1 MAIEQQIPSPE
12 YGHHFEQLNRL
23 LLGLAP
29 LWQSL
34 AFECHDLPW
43 AADFP
48 HLAGAVT
55 ALDDADIDA
64 IDKDQSVLVA
74 TLLPSLSLD
83 LANSDKKSDENSDK
97 KCGENTDKKRDEQ
110 HTPQTQALI
119 DLLPLLDNAFTALP
133 LNEKGMNGQH
143 LSKKGVDELC
153 LDEQYLSDKDPAADN
168 AFNHQDFSRFSAGIK
183 GRKWQQITAFTQ
195 MSFQQAPKKLP
206 VLEWCAGKGH
216 LGRLVAKTQQV
227 AVTSLEW
234 QQGLCEQ
241 GRRLADKWHLPQ
253 EFICLDAF
261 NTIDIQAKN
270 SPIKAE
276 QHAIALHACGDLH
289 VRLLKL
295 ASRANTQVI
304 SISPCC
310 YHLIREQVYQPLS
323 NRAQSLAANG
333 EGLGLNRHHLQL
345 PLQQSVIANPK
356 QQGLRHQE
364 VIWRLAFDSLQ
375 RNITGSEHY
384 LPVPTLKQSQL
395 SGSFADFC
403 HWAASAKGLALPK
416 EVDFAALL
424 HQGQQR
430 HALTLRIDLV
440 SHLFRTALET
450 WLLLD
455 RVLYLQEAGY
465 QVRVSKFCSN
475 SITPRNGLIQG
486 VKY

>member
-1 MAIEQQIPSPE
+1 MANQQQVPSPE

-34 AFECHDLPW
+34 AFECHNLPW

-48 HLAGAVT
+48 HLAAAVT

-83 LANSDKKSDENSDK
+83 LAMRYKKSDENRDKKSGENSDKKSDE
-97 KCGENTDKKRDEQ
+97 Q
-110 HTPQTQALI
+110 HAPQTQSLI
-119 DLLPLLDNAFTALP
+119 DLLPLLNNAFTALP
-133 LNEKGMNGQH
+133 LNE
-143 LSKKGVDELC
+143 
-153 LDEQYLSDKDPAADN
+153 QYLGDKGAATDN

-195 MSFQQAPKKLP
+195 MSFQQAPNNLP

-241 GRRLADKWHLPQ
+241 GQLLADKWHLPQ

-261 NTIDIQAKN
+261 NAIDIHAKN

-289 VRLLKL
+289 VRLLQL

-310 YHLIREQVYQPLS
+310 YHLIRDQVYQPLS

-333 EGLGLNRHHLQL
+333 EDLGLNRHHLQL

-364 VIWRLAFDSLQ
+364 VIWRLAFDCLQ
-375 RNITGSEHY
+375 RKITGNQHY

-403 HWAASAKGLALPK
+403 HWAASAKELTLPK
-416 EVDFAALL
+416 KIDFAALL

-430 HALTLRIDLV
+430 HALTLRLDLV

-455 RVLYLQEAGY
+455 RVIYLQEAGY

-475 SITPRNGLIQG
+475 SITPRNGFIQG